1 MEFAWDE
8 RKRRANLQRHG
19 IDFTDVVEVFEG
31 PTLAR
36 MDTRFD
42 YGEDRWIAVG
52 MSHGRVLVVAYT
64 ERNER
69 QTIRIISARRALSHE
84 REAFEKAIFR
94 D

>member
-1 MEFAWDE
+1 MEFVWDE

-42 YGEDRWIAVG
+42 YGEDRWIAVR
-52 MSHGRVLVVAYT
+52 MSHGRVLVVAY
-64 ERNER
+64 
-69 QTIRIISARRALSHE
+69 RAQRGADDSNH
-84 REAFEKAIFR
+84 FSTTSIVT
-94 D
+94 

>member
-1 MEFAWDE
+1 MEFEWDE

-31 PTLAR
+31 PTLVR
-36 MDTRFD
+36 MDTRFT

-52 MSHGRVLVVAYT
+52 ISHGRVLVVAYT
-64 ERNER
+64 ERNEG

-84 REAFEKAIFR
+84 RETFEKAIFR